1 MEKLIKIE
9 KNKFSKLNRK
19 FNKLIKNF
27 GKSGIEKINIK
38 IIKEL
43 NLVNSHI
50 DVLINTIEECN
61 RDINKNNNKIS
72 NDLQKKIK
80 NNEEINEIINKFLPY
95 MLLYQLNLQ

>member
-1 MEKLIKIE
+1 MDKLIKIE

-19 FNKLIKNF
+19 FNKLIKNL

-72 NDLQKKIK
+72 KDLQKKIK
-80 NNEEINEIINKFLPY
+80 NNEEIEEIINKFLPY